1 MAGDNNATILAEV
14 QTDLRWIGK
23 AVEKAG
29 ETMGEIEE
37 RANRKIAEETKARE
51 ASQAAL
57 TSRIEDCEKH
67 VDTARAQAVEAKDSA
82 KRMLWVGAAVLATA
96 TTVSVVVLKLLFDLA
111 SQLKVLP

>member
-14 QTDLRWIGK
+14 QTDLRWIVK
-23 AVEKAG
+23 ATEKAG
-29 ETMGEIEE
+29 EAMGEVEE
-37 RANRKIAEETKARE
+37 RANGKIAEETKSRLA
-51 ASQAAL
+51 AQAL
-57 TSRIEDCEKH
+57 LSSRMEDCEKH

-82 KRMLWVGAAVLATA
+82 KRILWVGAAVLATA